1 MLNKFKKIEINF
13 NIIDFRKMQCKI
25 QKNKKIKD
33 QGIKHNINVLAI
45 FYNIYI
51 FIKIFLPFGPKV

>member
-25 QKNKKIKD
+25 QKNKKIKE

-51 FIKIFLPFGPKV
+51 YKNILTIWS

>member
-33 QGIKHNINVLAI
+33 QGIKHNINVPAI

-51 FIKIFLPFGPKV
+51 YKNILTIWS

>member
-45 FYNIYI
+45 FYNINIYKNI
-51 FIKIFLPFGPKV
+51 LTIWS

>member
-13 NIIDFRKMQCKI
+13 NNIDFRKMQCKI
-25 QKNKKIKD
+25 QNNKKIKD

-51 FIKIFLPFGPKV
+51 YKNILTIWS

>member
-25 QKNKKIKD
+25 QKNKNIKD

-51 FIKIFLPFGPKV
+51 YKNILTIWS

>member
-45 FYNIYI
+45 FYDIYI
-51 FIKIFLPFGPKV
+51 YKNILTIWS

>member
-13 NIIDFRKMQCKI
+13 NIIDLRKMQCKI

-51 FIKIFLPFGPKV
+51 YKNILTIWS

>member
-13 NIIDFRKMQCKI
+13 NIIDFRKMECKI

-51 FIKIFLPFGPKV
+51 YKNILTIWS

>member
-25 QKNKKIKD
+25 QKNKKNKD
-33 QGIKHNINVLAI
+33 QGINHNINVLAI

-51 FIKIFLPFGPKV
+51 YKNILTIWS

>member
-51 FIKIFLPFGPKV
+51 YKNILTIWS